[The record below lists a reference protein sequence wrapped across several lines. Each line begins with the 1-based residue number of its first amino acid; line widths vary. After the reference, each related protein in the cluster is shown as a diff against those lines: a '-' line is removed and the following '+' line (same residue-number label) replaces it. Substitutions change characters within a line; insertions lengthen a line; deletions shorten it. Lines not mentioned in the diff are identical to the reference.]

1 MQEKKNCPEL
11 IRIFAQKIRIKDR
24 FFKFLATRTNEM
36 FGIPWNI
43 NGFSG
48 SQGLQ
53 RNYVLSSLK
62 KITTYTANVFIT
74 TKVIDL
80 LSARDKS
87 APIIINQMVYSI
99 CNV

>member
-53 RNYVLSSLK
+53 RNYVLSFIMLFAQDKFIFMNRSSILLASLK
-62 KITTYTANVFIT
+62 RVWYNKN
-74 TKVIDL
+74 
-80 LSARDKS
+80 
-87 APIIINQMVYSI
+87 
-99 CNV
+99 